1 MTIDDAFF
9 AERSLRMPD
18 DSLGFVLWRATHA
31 WQRFLDQ
38 ELLAMDLTHLRFALL
53 VALGWLSRGEG
64 DVTQRRLADFLAMH
78 PMQVSQVVTALE
90 RGGLLERRP
99 SSRDRRALALR
110 LSSAGEVALRRSL
123 PIVEDAHRCFF
134 DKPGVQGDEVR
145 RSLLAMLG

>member
-9 AERSLRMPD
+9 AEHSLKTPD

-38 ELLAMDLTHLRFALL
+38 DLSVLDLTHLRFALL
-53 VALGWLSRGEG
+53 VALAWLSRDNGH
-64 DVTQRRLADFLAMH
+64 VTQRRLADFLAMH

-90 RGGLLERRP
+90 KGGLLERRP
-99 SSRDRRALALR
+99 SSLDRRALALC
-110 LSSAGEVALRRSL
+110 LSSAGEIALRRSM
-123 PIVEDAHRCFF
+123 PIVEDAHRRFF
-134 DKPGVQGDEVR
+134 DKPGIQCDEVR